1 MVDDFPQLTASS
13 DGVSK
18 WYYLSKGRKKEL
30 LPLVGLVCPEVS
42 LFFMQCSPGGSWA
55 VSCTVTFTDG
65 SF

>member
-1 MVDDFPQLTASS
+1 MPLGVDPL
-13 DGVSK
+13 G
-18 WYYLSKGRKKEL
+18 LSKGREKEL

-42 LFFMQCSPGGSWA
+42 LFFMQYSPGGSWA